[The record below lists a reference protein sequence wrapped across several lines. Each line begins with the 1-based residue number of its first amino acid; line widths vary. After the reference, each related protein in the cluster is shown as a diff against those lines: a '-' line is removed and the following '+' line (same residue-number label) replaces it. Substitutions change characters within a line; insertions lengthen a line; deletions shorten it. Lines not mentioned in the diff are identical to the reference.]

1 MGRGEDDCQTLNHLR
16 AWREF
21 RGLTQTQLAALVDTQ
36 GSVISLL
43 ESGDRRL
50 SDKWLRRLAPPLD
63 TTPGLLLDYD
73 PQDIDQ
79 AVIETFNQLPEE
91 KRPDTLASLDRQFS
105 PRARTGEVPESPPED
120 VVKVTKPKRKD
131 VKTPRSRSNK
141 AR

>member
-1 MGRGEDDCQTLNHLR
+1 MDGGGDDCQTLNHLR
-16 AWREF
+16 AWREY

-50 SDKWLRRLAPPLD
+50 SDKWLRRLALPLS

-73 PQDIDQ
+73 PEHIDQ
-79 AVIETFNQLPEE
+79 AVLETFNRLPEE

-105 PRARTGEVPESPPED
+105 PRARTGEVPEPPQEK
-120 VVKVTKPKRKD
+120 VVKGPKPKRKD
-131 VKTPRSRSNK
+131 VKAPRSRSSK